1 MPAHVKQQLAGWGG
15 WPRVECALF
24 RPEKRR
30 GIADVLANGEQ
41 PHYIARGL
49 GRSYG
54 DVSVNPGGGVINTT
68 RLNRMI
74 AFDET
79 AGVLECE
86 AGVSLEEILE
96 TFVPRGWF
104 LPVTPGTKFVT
115 VGGAIANDV
124 HGKNHHID
132 GTFGEHVDRIT
143 LLTPTGSIITCSP
156 KENEDVFWA
165 TVGGIGL
172 TGIILTATIRLQR
185 ITSAY
190 IKVDYRQCTN
200 LEALLAAIRETD
212 DKYKYSVAWVDC
224 IAKGAKLG
232 RSVLMSGD
240 HIAANDLPKQYG
252 HALTIPHKTKKNVPF
267 NLPGFLLNPLS
278 IGAFNKL
285 FYAVHPSKQGQI
297 IDYDKYFYP
306 LDAIHNWNRG
316 YGKNGFAQYQATFP
330 QDGVEGLVKLL
341 EKLSASGR
349 ASFLAVLKRMG
360 PGSKGLLSHPI
371 DGWTLTLDIPVKDGI
386 VQFLNE
392 SDELVAKY
400 NGRLYTAKDSCTRP
414 EVFAAMYPR
423 IKEFKAIKAKLD
435 PAGKLSSRLARRCGI
450 VEGLVE
456 P

>member
-1 MPAHVKQQLAGWGG
+1 LPAFVKQNIAGWGG
-15 WPRVECALF
+15 WPRVECAVY

-30 GIADVLANGEQ
+30 ALAEAIACGDW

-54 DVSVNPGGGVINTT
+54 DAAVNPGGGVINTT
-68 RLNRMI
+68 RLDRMLS
-74 AFDET
+74 FDEQ

-86 AGVSLEEILE
+86 AGVSLEDILE

-124 HGKNHHID
+124 HGKNHHVD
-132 GTFGEHVDRIT
+132 GSFGEHVLRFT
-143 LLTPTGSIITCSP
+143 LLTPNGDILPCSP
-156 KENEDVFWA
+156 SENDDVFWA
-165 TVGGIGL
+165 TVGGVGL
-172 TGIILTATIRLQR
+172 TGVILTAAIRLQP
-185 ITSAY
+185 ISSAY
-190 IKVDYRQCTN
+190 IKVDYRRCAN
-200 LEALLAAIRETD
+200 IDAALAAIRETD
-212 DKYKYSVAWVDC
+212 DAYKYSVAWVDC
-224 IAKGAKLG
+224 LSRGAKLG

-240 HIAANDLPKQYG
+240 HIAGRDLPVQYG
-252 HALTIPHKTKKNVPF
+252 HALTIPKKFQPNVPF
-267 NLPGFLLNPLS
+267 NLPGFLLNPLF
-278 IGAFNKL
+278 IGTFNSL

-297 IDYDKYFYP
+297 VDYDSYFYP
-306 LDAIHNWNRG
+306 LDKIHNWNRG
-316 YGKNGFAQYQATFP
+316 YGKDGFSQYQATFP
-330 QDGVEGLVKLL
+330 HSGVEGLVKLL

-371 DGWTLTLDIPVKDGI
+371 DGWTLTLDIPVKGGLMP
-386 VQFLNE
+386 FLHE
-392 SDELVAKY
+392 CDDLVAQY
-400 NGRLYTAKDSCTRP
+400 GGRLYTAKDATTRA

-423 IKEFKAIKAKLD
+423 LGEFQAIKAKLD

-450 VEGLVE
+450 VEGPVG

>member
-1 MPAHVKQQLAGWGG
+1 LPAFVKQRIAGWGG
-15 WPRVECALF
+15 WPRVECAVY

-30 GIADVLANGEQ
+30 GVAEVFAEGGQ

-68 RLNRMI
+68 RLNRML
-74 AFDET
+74 AFDAT

-86 AGVSLEEILE
+86 AGVSLAEILD

-115 VGGAIANDV
+115 VGGAIAHDV
-124 HGKNHHID
+124 HGKNHHVD
-132 GTFGEHVDRIT
+132 GAFGQHVDRFT
-143 LLTPTGSIITCSP
+143 LLTPTGALLPCSP
-156 KENEDVFWA
+156 TENEDVFWA
-165 TVGGIGL
+165 TVGGAGL
-172 TGIILTATIRLQR
+172 TGVVLIATVRLQP

-200 LEALLAAIRETD
+200 IDAVLAAIHETD
-212 DKYKYSVAWVDC
+212 DNYKYSVAWVDC
-224 IAKGAKLG
+224 LSKGAKLG

-240 HIAANDLPKQYG
+240 HLSSSDLPAQYG
-252 HALTIPHKTKKNVPF
+252 HALSIPRKFQPNVPF
-267 NLPGFLLNPLS
+267 NLPGFLLNPLF
-278 IGAFNKL
+278 IGSFNSL

-297 IDYDKYFYP
+297 VDYDSYFYP
-306 LDAIHNWNRG
+306 LDKIHNWNRG
-316 YGKNGFAQYQATFP
+316 YGKDGFSQYQATFP
-330 QDGVEGLVKLL
+330 RDGVEGLVELL

-371 DGWTLTLDIPVKDGI
+371 DGWTLTLDVPVKSGL
-386 VQFLNE
+386 VPFLNE
-392 SDELVAKY
+392 CDDLVAKHG
-400 NGRLYTAKDSCTRP
+400 GRLYMAKDASARA

-423 IKEFKAIKAKLD
+423 LGEFQAIKAKLD

-450 VEGLVE
+450 VEGAVD